1 MNRPNMVFILSV
13 HQVFRV
19 HGCEEKQSQEAKGM
33 FGFHQFE
40 TCPNCKVLADGW
52 QFWGQ
57 NGHLQGQAKT
67 IGQRNGWI
75 KHHAREQWQ
84 CRQGTMGY
92 KFIVGSPIYYRE
104 N

>member
-1 MNRPNMVFILSV
+1 MKRPDMVFIVSV

-19 HGCEEKQSQEAKGM
+19 HGCAEKQRQEANGS

-40 TCPNCKVLADGW
+40 TCLNCKVLADGW

-57 NGHLQGQAKT
+57 NNHLQGQAST
-67 IGQRNGWI
+67 IAQRNGWI
-75 KHHAREQWQ
+75 KHHALKQWA
-84 CRQGTMGY
+84 CRQGTMGF
-92 KFIVGSPIYYRE
+92 KFIVGHAMYYRA